1 MNQATFT
8 RAGTGPRP
16 FTIAVDGQYDL
27 CGLFDL
33 ELGACRFA
41 LLNRDDNRIEE
52 FTDYE
57 AARARFIALTE
68 N

>member
-16 FTIAVDGQYDL
+16 FTIAIDGQYEL
-27 CGLFDL
+27 HGLFDL
-33 ELGACRFA
+33 ELGACRYA
-41 LLNRDDNRIEE
+41 LLSCDENRIEE